1 MLLAVAEKVR
11 SICITCDVW
20 TSRANDGYLAITGHY
35 IDADEYKM
43 KSALLECVLLL
54 GSHTAQN
61 LSTEIK
67 RVTDEWKITE
77 KVILAVSD
85 NGANIKKALLNLGW
99 KHFGCYAHTL
109 NLAVTSAIVF
119 SRVE

>member
-1 MLLAVAEKVR
+1 M
-11 SICITCDVW
+11 W

-43 KSALLECVLLL
+43 KSALLECVPLL

-85 NGANIKKALLNLGW
+85 NGANIKGLG
-99 KHFGCYAHTL
+99 KVKRYQEQAGKIAKRPL
-109 NLAVTSAIVF
+109 QDVS
-119 SRVE
+119 